1 MLDRIKKI
9 LPDLKNVRVIEAII
23 DPEVHL
29 EYIDLSA
36 KLREEH
42 IDNQLVIDESDLI
55 FDKETSIAKKKRL
68 LTLMSKIDD
77 VRLLRKIEKY
87 LKKPDDELEDW
98 AKLAH
103 QESLMLI
110 QSSLLEEEQI
120 LISTGLGG
128 KGKKWRFFI
137 IIRNDNDIPFKEF
150 EKEALTNEIQYTFKN
165 FDVEVETLQFGS
177 FFLTL
182 TALFPLDFDI
192 IENSLKSLFAEVTN
206 IGIKLSD
213 KYIVTNVK
221 TIPIEECED
230 LFKEL
235 EERIKEQGKEE
246 DIEELLD
253 FDDDDDNFDDNFDD
267 EGDDDFDDD
276 IY

>member
-1 MLDRIKKI
+1 MLERIKKI

-23 DPEVHL
+23 DPEVQL

-36 KLREEH
+36 KLRKEH
-42 IDNQLVIDESDLI
+42 VDNQNVIGESDLI
-55 FDKETSIAKKKRL
+55 FDEDTSIAKKKRL

-77 VRLLRKIEKY
+77 VTILRKIEKY
-87 LKKPDDELEDW
+87 LQDPDDELEDW

-128 KGKKWRFFI
+128 KGNKWRFFI
-137 IIRNDNDIPFKEF
+137 IIRNNNDENFKEF
-150 EKEALTNEIQYTFKN
+150 EKEALTKEIKYTFKN
-165 FDVEVETLQFGS
+165 FDVDVETLKFGD

-182 TALFPLDFDI
+182 TALFPLDFDV
-192 IENSLKSLFAEVTN
+192 IENSLKKLFSEAQN
-206 IGIKLSD
+206 IGIELSD

-221 TIPIEECED
+221 TIPVEECED
-230 LFKEL
+230 LFKDL
-235 EERIKEQGKEE
+235 DDRIKEQNKEE
-246 DIEELLD
+246 DDLDELLD
-253 FDDDDDNFDDNFDD
+253 FDDDNDSTDDPDD
-267 EGDDDFDDD
+267 GGDDFDDD
-276 IY
+276 DIF